1 MRTLIVAGAAICLLI
16 LVRESTGGMPAQT
29 PPPQGAPPTSQA
41 DGRGR
46 GPQGPP
52 LLPTPPL
59 TAPPT
64 PDKDGNFVIGPPYTP
79 APELTVKEGVPHGK
93 IHEFTM
99 DSKDSKIYPGIACSQ
114 PGAVVPYTRQVAV
127 YVPAQYVAGTPAPFI
142 VAQDGMSAH
151 YRGNLP
157 PILDNLIHEKRIP
170 PIVAVMVHNGGGDAQ
185 GSQRGLE
192 YDTVSGVY
200 TDFIET
206 EVLPRI
212 TRDYGIVFTKDPEGR
227 ATMGGSSG
235 AACAFTMA
243 WFHPE
248 LYRKVL
254 SYSGTYVNQQSPLNP
269 ASPRGAWEYHAT
281 LIPGAPTKPIRIWM
295 HVSERDNRYTDQE
308 DTWHNWVLANER
320 MAAALKAKGYKYQ
333 YVYSQDS
340 RHVDRAVVAQT
351 LPEALEWLWKGYSAG
366 RQAAVGG
373 IRNVFFTYSMLA
385 LVSAMM
391 SFVGELVSRTYQPR

>member
-1 MRTLIVAGAAICLLI
+1 VAKVVLRSDARAKGEVIRMRTLTVAGAAICLLV
-16 LVRESTGGMPAQT
+16 LVRESTGGMHAQT
-29 PPPQGAPPTSQA
+29 TPPQSAPPTSQG

-64 PDKDGNFVIGPPYTP
+64 PDTDGNFVIGPPYTP
-79 APELTVKEGVPHGK
+79 APELTVKEGVPQGK

-99 DSKDSKIYPGIACSQ
+99 DSKDSKIYPGIARSQ

-157 PILDNLIHEKRIP
+157 PILDNLIHEKRVP

-212 TRDYGIVFTKDPEGR
+212 TRDYGIVFTRDPEGR

-269 ASPRGAWEYHAT
+269 ESPRGAWEYHAT
-281 LIPGAPTKPIRIWM
+281 FIPSSPAKPIRVWM

-351 LPEALEWLWKGYSAG
+351 LPEALEWLWKGYAPG
-366 RQAAVGG
+366 VR
-373 IRNVFFTYSMLA
+373 
-385 LVSAMM
+385 
-391 SFVGELVSRTYQPR
+391 P

>member
-1 MRTLIVAGAAICLLI
+1 MRTVTIIGAALLL
-16 LVRESTGGMPAQT
+16 LVSTSESPAQT
-29 PPPQGAPPTSQA
+29 PPAQGTPPAAPAGERGQAPPRT
-41 DGRGR
+41 
-46 GPQGPP
+46 P

-64 PDKDGNFVIGPPYTP
+64 PGTDGNFVIGPPYTP
-79 APELTVKEGVPHGK
+79 APELTVRDGVPKGTVR
-93 IHEFTM
+93 EFTM
-99 DSKDSKIYPGIACSQ
+99 DSKDSKIYPGIARSQ

-127 YVPAQYVAGTPAPFI
+127 YVPAQYVPGSPAPFI
-142 VAQDGMSAH
+142 VVQDGMSPH
-151 YRGNLP
+151 YRNNLP
-157 PILDNLIHEKRIP
+157 PILDNLIHDKRVP
-170 PIVAVMVHNGGGDAQ
+170 PMVAVLVHHGGGDAQ

-212 TRDYGIVFTKDPEGR
+212 TKEYGIAFTRDPEGR

-248 LYRKVL
+248 LYRRVL

-281 LIPGAPTKPIRIWM
+281 LIPNNPAKPIRLWM
-295 HVSERDNRYTDQE
+295 HVSEFDNRYFDQE
-308 DTWHNWVLANER
+308 ETWHNWVLANDR

-333 YVYSQDS
+333 YVYSRDS

-351 LPEALEWLWKGYSAG
+351 LPEALEWLWRGY
-366 RQAAVGG
+366 
-373 IRNVFFTYSMLA
+373 
-385 LVSAMM
+385 
-391 SFVGELVSRTYQPR
+391 PK

>member
-1 MRTLIVAGAAICLLI
+1 MQALEVIGGAMLLLVCSGPLAGG
-16 LVRESTGGMPAQT
+16 TNAQT
-29 PPPQGAPPTSQA
+29 PPPAQPPQGAPPAPNPQGA
-41 DGRGR
+41 RGR

-52 LLPTPPL
+52 LLPTPAL
-59 TAPPT
+59 TPPPT
-64 PDKDGNFVIGPPYTP
+64 PYADGNFVIGSPYAP
-79 APELTVKEGVPHGK
+79 APELTVKDGVPKGR

-99 DSKDSKIYPGIACSQ
+99 DSKDSKIYPGIARAQ

-142 VAQDGMSAH
+142 VVQDGMSPS
-151 YRGNLP
+151 YRNNLP
-157 PILDNLIHEKRIP
+157 PILDNLINDKRVPAMI
-170 PIVAVMVHNGGGDAQ
+170 AVMVHNGGGDAQ

-212 TRDYGIVFTKDPEGR
+212 TKDYGIAFTKDPEGR

-248 LYRKVL
+248 LYRRVL
-254 SYSGTYVNQQSPLNP
+254 SYSGTYVNQQSPLSP
-269 ASPRGAWEYHAT
+269 TSPRGAWEYHAT
-281 LIPGAPTKPIRIWM
+281 YIPYSPAKPIRVWM
-295 HVSERDNRYTDQE
+295 HVSERDNRFTDKE
-308 DTWHNWVLANER
+308 ETWHNWVLANER
-320 MAAALKAKGYKYQ
+320 MAAALKARGYKYQ

-340 RHVDRAVVAQT
+340 GHVDRAVVAQT
-351 LPEALEWLWKGYSAG
+351 LPGALEWLWKGYP
-366 RQAAVGG
+366 Q
-373 IRNVFFTYSMLA
+373 
-385 LVSAMM
+385 
-391 SFVGELVSRTYQPR
+391 

>member
-1 MRTLIVAGAAICLLI
+1 LAAAA
-16 LVRESTGGMPAQT
+16 SGGLSAQT
-29 PPPQGAPPTSQA
+29 PQSPPPASQA
-41 DGRGR
+41 GGPGR
-46 GPQGPP
+46 GPARPP

-59 TAPPT
+59 TTAPT
-64 PDKDGNFVIGPPYTP
+64 PDADGNFVIGPPYAP
-79 APELTVKEGVPHGK
+79 APELTVKDGVPRGTV
-93 IHEFTM
+93 HEFTM
-99 DSKDSKIYPGIACSQ
+99 DSKDSKIYSGIARNQ

-127 YVPAQYVAGTPAPFI
+127 YVPAQYVAGTAAPFI
-142 VAQDGMSAH
+142 IAQDGLSPT

-157 PILDNLIHEKRIP
+157 PILDNLIHEKRVP

-200 TDFIET
+200 TSFIET

-212 TRDYGIVFTKDPEGR
+212 TKDYGIAFTKDPEGR

-248 LYRKVL
+248 LYRRVL
-254 SYSGTYVNQQSPLNP
+254 SYSGTYVNQQSPLSP
-269 ASPRGAWEYHAT
+269 VTPRGAWEYHAT
-281 LIPGAPTKPIRIWM
+281 LIPYSPPKPIRIWM
-295 HVSERDNRYTDQE
+295 HVSEFDNRYSDQE
-308 DTWHNWVLANER
+308 ETWHNWVLANDR

-333 YVYSQDS
+333 YVYSRDS

-351 LPEALEWLWKGYSAG
+351 LPEALEWLWKGYQG
-366 RQAAVGG
+366 R
-373 IRNVFFTYSMLA
+373 
-385 LVSAMM
+385 
-391 SFVGELVSRTYQPR
+391 

>member
-1 MRTLIVAGAAICLLI
+1 MRTLVAAGQGVLLSAALMTALTGAPRAQA
-16 LVRESTGGMPAQT
+16 PAPQGAPAA
-29 PPPQGAPPTSQA
+29 PPPQGTPAPAAPA
-41 DGRGR
+41 AEGRGR

-52 LLPTPPL
+52 LVPTPPL
-59 TAPPT
+59 TERPT
-64 PDKDGNFVIGPPYTP
+64 PDKDGNFVIGPPYEP
-79 APELTVKEGVPHGK
+79 APELTVKEGVPKGTVY
-93 IHEFTM
+93 EFTM
-99 DSKDSKIYPGIACSQ
+99 DSKDSKIYPGIARNQ

-127 YVPAQYVAGTPAPFI
+127 YVPAQYKPGTPAPFI
-142 VAQDGMSAH
+142 VAQDGMSPT

-170 PIVAVMVHNGGGDAQ
+170 AIVAVMVHNGGGDAQ

-200 TDFIET
+200 TQFIET

-212 TRDYGIVFTKDPEGR
+212 TKDYKIAFTTDPEGR

-248 LYRKVL
+248 LYRRVL

-269 ASPRGAWEYHAT
+269 ESPRGAWEYHAT
-281 LIPGAPTKPIRIWM
+281 FIPNNPPKPIRVWM
-295 HVSERDNRYTDQE
+295 HVSERDNRFTDQE
-308 DTWHNWVLANER
+308 ETWHNWVLANER

-351 LPEALEWLWKGYSAG
+351 LPEALEWLWRGY
-366 RQAAVGG
+366 R
-373 IRNVFFTYSMLA
+373 
-385 LVSAMM
+385 
-391 SFVGELVSRTYQPR
+391 

>member
-1 MRTLIVAGAAICLLI
+1 
-16 LVRESTGGMPAQT
+16 
-29 PPPQGAPPTSQA
+29 
-41 DGRGR
+41 
-46 GPQGPP
+46 
-52 LLPTPPL
+52 
-59 TAPPT
+59 
-64 PDKDGNFVIGPPYTP
+64 VIGPPYTP
-79 APELTVKEGVPHGK
+79 APELTVKDGVPKGT

-99 DSKDSKIYPGIACSQ
+99 DSKDSKIYPGIARTQ

-142 VAQDGMSAH
+142 VVQDGMSPT
-151 YRGNLP
+151 YRSNLP
-157 PILDNLIHEKRIP
+157 PILDNLIHEKRVPALI
-170 PIVAVMVHNGGGDAQ
+170 AVMVHNGGGDAQ

-212 TRDYGIVFTKDPEGR
+212 TKDHRIAFTKDPEGR

-248 LYRKVL
+248 LYRRVL
-254 SYSGTYVNQQSPLNP
+254 SYSGTFVNQQSPLNP

-281 LIPGAPTKPIRIWM
+281 LVPNSPAKPIRVWM

-308 DTWHNWVLANER
+308 ETWHNWVLANER
-320 MAAALKAKGYKYQ
+320 MAAALKAKGYRYQ

-351 LPEALEWLWKGYSAG
+351 LPEALEWLWKGFSN
-366 RQAAVGG
+366 Q
-373 IRNVFFTYSMLA
+373 
-385 LVSAMM
+385 
-391 SFVGELVSRTYQPR
+391 